1 MPSTAPLKPG
11 SSAKPRGS
19 GATPISASDVTPA
32 TADLTGRQLGDYLL
46 LRRLGQGGMAEVYL
60 AEQLSLC
67 RRVAFKVL
75 RSNLALDANYIR
87 RFRVEAQT
95 VASLV
100 HPNIV
105 QVYDVGCIDGVH
117 YIAQEYVLGKNLKQM
132 LQTEKSLPIRTSVSI
147 MRQVASA
154 LERAARSNIV
164 HRDIKPENILI
175 TSGGEVKVAD
185 FGLARSEKSS
195 SLELT
200 QDNTAL
206 GTPLYMSPEQ
216 IEARPI
222 DARSDIY
229 SYGVTFYQ
237 MFAGRPPFEGDSPIQ
252 VAWKHV
258 NAPAA
263 PLTDSALNPDLPRE
277 LAEIVHKALS
287 KKVEERYQTA
297 AEILRD
303 LRGVPIPSGQEEW
316 SPDLEASIAVENA
329 AAVTKQ
335 DDATAE
341 LSRLLRV
348 AQPGAPWKFARRA
361 AALVAAMAAMFL
373 VGGTI
378 AWINRPKL
386 DLAPLRGSGR
396 ESIARPQD
404 GGIVKKDTAQAQ
416 YLWATGPNT
425 PESLESVSRFFPPE
439 KSANNRYYSY
449 LAEQRLAEYYL
460 GNFDWRKAMP
470 SFEKLSKANGLA
482 DRAFAAYGYAGLAH
496 CASLAQDF
504 DLEEHCLQ
512 EFQQLRPFL
521 SDEEWDEAFNLL
533 SEFQQKRMKFAPASF
548 EDQSYRP
555 FLGAVRS

>member
-1 MPSTAPLKPG
+1 MPSSAPLETASSSKPSG
-11 SSAKPRGS
+11 N
-19 GATPISASDVTPA
+19 GATPASAGDLTPA

-46 LRRLGQGGMAEVYL
+46 LRRLGHGGMAEVYL

-67 RRVAFKVL
+67 RRIAFKVL

-105 QVYDVGCIDGVH
+105 QVYDVGCIEGVH
-117 YIAQEYVLGKNLKQM
+117 YIAQEYVLGKNLKQVM
-132 LQTEKSLPIRTSVSI
+132 QTEKALPIRTCVSI

-154 LERAARSNIV
+154 LERAARSSIV
-164 HRDIKPENILI
+164 HRDIKPENILL

-185 FGLARSEKSS
+185 FGLARSEKST

-216 IEARPI
+216 IEARGV

-237 MFAGRPPFEGDSPIQ
+237 LFAGRPPFEGDSPIQ

-258 NAPAA
+258 NTPAQ
-263 PLTDSALNPDLPRE
+263 PLAEASLNPDLPRE
-277 LAEIVHKALS
+277 LVEIIHKALA
-287 KKVEERYQTA
+287 KKAEDRYQSA
-297 AEILRD
+297 ADILRD
-303 LRGVPIPSGQEEW
+303 LRGVPIPTGQEEW

-335 DDATAE
+335 DDATQE

-348 AQPGAPWKFARRA
+348 AKPGGHWNRARQVTTWVAVSVAMFCIGGFFAWANRPQLDLSPPRAAVQGAPSRSPEGA
-361 AALVAAMAAMFL
+361 
-373 VGGTI
+373 I
-378 AWINRPKL
+378 AQK
-386 DLAPLRGSGR
+386 
-396 ESIARPQD
+396 E
-404 GGIVKKDTAQAQ
+404 TAQQQ
-416 YLWATGPNT
+416 YFWATGVNT
-425 PESLESVSRFFPPE
+425 PESLQSVAKRFKPE
-439 KSANNRYYSY
+439 DSANNRYYSY

-460 GNFDWRKAMP
+460 SNFEWKKAMP
-470 SFEKLSKANGLA
+470 SFDKLSKANGLA
-482 DRAFAAYGYAGLAH
+482 DRGFAAYGYAGLAH
-496 CASLAQDF
+496 CASLASEF
-504 DLEEHCLQ
+504 DLEENCLQ
-512 EFQQLRPFL
+512 ALQQLEPFL
-521 SDEEWDEAFNLL
+521 SDDEREEAFNLL
-533 SEFQQKRMKFAPASF
+533 SEFQQKRMRQAPDRF
-548 EDQSYRP
+548 GDQSHLP
-555 FLGAVRS
+555 FLGALRG

>member
-1 MPSTAPLKPG
+1 MSTSGPPKLASPSKASG
-11 SSAKPRGS
+11 SSA
-19 GATPISASDVTPA
+19 TPA
-32 TADLTGRQLGDYLL
+32 LAGDSTQATVDLTGRQLGDYLL

-105 QVYDVGCIDGVH
+105 QVYDVGVIEGVH
-117 YIAQEYVLGKNLKQM
+117 YIAQEYVLGKNLKQVM
-132 LQTEKSLPIRTSVSI
+132 QSEKSLPLRTSISI

-164 HRDIKPENILI
+164 HRDIKPENILL

-185 FGLARSEKSS
+185 FGLARSEKSV

-216 IEARPI
+216 IEARDI

-237 MFAGRPPFEGDSPIQ
+237 LFAGRPPFEGESPIQ

-258 NAPAA
+258 HSPPT
-263 PLTDSALNPDLPRE
+263 PLSESALNSDLPRE
-277 LAEIVHKALS
+277 LLDIIHKALA
-287 KKVEERYQTA
+287 KRVEDRYQTA

-303 LRGVPIPSGQEEW
+303 LRGVPLPAGQEEW
-316 SPDLEASIAVENA
+316 SSDLEASIAVENA

-335 DDATAE
+335 EDATQE
-341 LSRLLRV
+341 LSRLLR
-348 AQPGAPWKFARRA
+348 
-361 AALVAAMAAMFL
+361 
-373 VGGTI
+373 
-378 AWINRPKL
+378 
-386 DLAPLRGSGR
+386 
-396 ESIARPQD
+396 IARPHQNREWLVRAGTWTAAAVAMFAI
-404 GGIVKKDTAQAQ
+404 GGLLAWMNSPRLIAAQARPDREVSNTSPTGVKEKQPTVQLQ
-416 YLWATGPNT
+416 YLVATGINT
-425 PESLESVSRFFPPE
+425 PEALQEIAKLFPPE
-439 KSANNRYYSY
+439 DSANNRYYAL

-460 GNFDWRKAMP
+460 DRFDWRRAMEC
-470 SFEKLSKANGLA
+470 FEKLSKANNPA
-482 DRAFAAYGYAGLAH
+482 DRGFQAYGYAGLAH
-496 CASLAQDF
+496 AASIF
-504 DLEEHCLQ
+504 SEWDLEENCLK
-512 EFQQLRPFL
+512 ELQQLSAYLTEDEWQEAINIL
-521 SDEEWDEAFNLL
+521 SDI
-533 SEFQQKRMKFAPASF
+533 QQKRMKMPRFAVGRDP
-548 EDQSYRP
+548 EDS
-555 FLGAVRS
+555 